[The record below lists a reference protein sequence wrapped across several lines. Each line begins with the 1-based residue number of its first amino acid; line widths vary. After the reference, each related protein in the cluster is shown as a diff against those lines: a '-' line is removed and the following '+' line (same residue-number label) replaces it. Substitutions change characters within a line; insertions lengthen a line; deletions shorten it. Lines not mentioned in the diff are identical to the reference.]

1 MRGGTSRAIH
11 LTLHSDVIGSSSISA
26 RVFSGV
32 DDSLAGSSGDGLI
45 VIEPQADLGITLQ
58 GPSSVTEGDAFEV
71 SFSVAN
77 RSSIAA
83 AGITLVID
91 TPAQAAATNAVLG
104 GGSCERQNTRI
115 ECSLPSL
122 APGATANGSMS
133 VGAISV
139 SNFVVRARVSGAYVD
154 SDTSNDEAELTVR
167 MAAAPQSA
175 SQTTS
180 SAAGQGGGGS
190 SSLPFL
196 FGLLA
201 LRQCRRLRGG
211 TASG

>member
-1 MRGGTSRAIH
+1 
-11 LTLHSDVIGSSSISA
+11 
-26 RVFSGV
+26 
-32 DDSLAGSSGDGLI
+32 
-45 VIEPQADLGITLQ
+45 
-58 GPSSVTEGDAFEV
+58 
-71 SFSVAN
+71 
-77 RSSIAA
+77 
-83 AGITLVID
+83 
-91 TPAQAAATNAVLG
+91 
-104 GGSCERQNTRI
+104 
-115 ECSLPSL
+115 
-122 APGATANGSMS
+122 MS